1 MNNLKGDAALNLTI
15 KSVLFT
21 MCCTSVFQYAWADA
35 ALWPESVIVVTSSQ
49 RPISNVDK
57 VLVYAGSAQP
67 DIQVLN
73 LDSVTDIEKRL
84 GDGLPIDPEQARATV
99 DQRIARIG
107 RSQLDADLRTAYL
120 PLGTMMAYG
129 LDCYPVIVF
138 DQQAVIYGVT
148 DVAQAVDQYRQWRED
163 QQGVAVHE

>member
-21 MCCTSVFQYAWADA
+21 ICSTSVFQYAWADA
-35 ALWPESVIVVTSSQ
+35 ALLPESVIVVTSSQ
-49 RPISNVDK
+49 RPILNADT
-57 VLVYAGSAQP
+57 VLVSAKGSQL
-67 DIQVLN
+67 DIQFLN

-107 RSQLDADLRTAYL
+107 RSQLDADLRAAYL

-129 LDCYPVIVF
+129 LDRYPVIIF